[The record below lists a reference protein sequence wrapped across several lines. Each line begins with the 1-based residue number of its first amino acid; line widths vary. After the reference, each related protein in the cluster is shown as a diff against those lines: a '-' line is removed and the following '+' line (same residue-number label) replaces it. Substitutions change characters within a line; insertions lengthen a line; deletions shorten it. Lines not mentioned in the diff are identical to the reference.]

1 MKAFFKS
8 FASAGLAVLFGV
20 GTLGGTAAL
29 AEMSEHR
36 GENVPEEIKTEN
48 VALGKEVTFRS
59 LMDMN
64 ETLTMYSYFPNNGG
78 IDGTGCYDISAG
90 GNVMTDG
97 VNSEWGG
104 YTVNSTWAGVRG
116 WAYLDLGKSYDISA
130 VKIHMLAAWCF
141 MDVVVQVSDDALFQK
156 DVATIFSVCDTLSS
170 EGTTVYDGGKVG
182 CTEETKGETGWN
194 GREGVDSKQA
204 EGNIFSCN
212 VSARY
217 VRFTN
222 NCGTPE
228 QNGGADENTA
238 ISEIEV
244 YARTSGLAAPKAS
257 VESGTYE
264 SLETVELTS
273 SYADAKIYYTLDG
286 SYPTEESALYEGP
299 VDLSG
304 KTGAVALRAIAVV
317 DGKQSYPADYQYKV
331 VEGAYGNQALGKEIT
346 FRSLTDMNE
355 VLTMYNYFPDGQGI
369 DGTGCYDISTK
380 GNVMTDGQN
389 TDWMGFNVNST
400 AANVQGWAFLDLGKS
415 CDISEVKVYFLA
427 KWCFQNVIIQA
438 SDDPEFKTG
447 VTTIFS
453 CCDSLEADGIKVYDG
468 GKVGCTEETRDDT
481 GWNGQIGVDS
491 KMDMPTPEEMGN
503 VFTCNV
509 SARYI
514 RLTNTNLG
522 NGGADSNT
530 NFTEIEVYGGESVPD
545 DVVLEKAIKSVKADL
560 DAIEVANGTTKEE
573 VISSLHES
581 VTIEMTDGK
590 ETEVAA
596 IWNSENYNGNT
607 AGEYIFT
614 LETELPE
621 HVSDIFGTLDGLSIT
636 VTVLP
641 AADKTALETA
651 IESANALKEE
661 DYTSDS
667 WTMLKNALNA
677 AERIA
682 VEGKASQQQVDEC
695 TAALEKAV
703 SDLILRAKDKTA
715 LKAAIDEAKAID
727 VDKYLSDGVAGLT
740 EALADAEA
748 VYTDADASVKEAED
762 ALKILAEAIDA
773 LQEKADLSALSALIK
788 TVKEAGYKADE
799 YTQATYAALEDALE
813 EAEAMLT
820 QSEVSAEEAKQA
832 YAALDAAVKGLVKYG
847 DSSALKAL
855 METAKSLNEEDYT
868 KNSFDALKEQLLKA
882 EETAARKEIQSVYDE
897 AETALREKINALVSL
912 VGLKE
917 KLSSARE
924 YSAEDYTQLSFEGLK
939 TAIAEAELLLDQA
952 GATAEE
958 VAEAEA
964 AIEDAVAALEHI
976 ETDSSGSSSSFSSES
991 SSSSEGKGC
1000 GSVAGISAG
1009 SCLLFAG
1016 AALVLKKRR

>member
-1 MKAFFKS
+1 MEA
-8 FASAGLAVLFGV
+8 
-20 GTLGGTAAL
+20 
-29 AEMSEHR
+29 
-36 GENVPEEIKTEN
+36 
-48 VALGKEVTFRS
+48 
-59 LMDMN
+59 D
-64 ETLTMYSYFPNNGG
+64 G
-78 IDGTGCYDISAG
+78 I
-90 GNVMTDG
+90 
-97 VNSEWGG
+97 
-104 YTVNSTWAGVRG
+104 
-116 WAYLDLGKSYDISA
+116 
-130 VKIHMLAAWCF
+130 
-141 MDVVVQVSDDALFQK
+141 
-156 DVATIFSVCDTLSS
+156 
-170 EGTTVYDGGKVG
+170 TVYDGGKVG
-182 CTEETKGETGWN
+182 CTEET
-194 GREGVDSKQA
+194 Q
-204 EGNIFSCN
+204 
-212 VSARY
+212 
-217 VRFTN
+217 
-222 NCGTPE
+222 
-228 QNGGADENTA
+228 
-238 ISEIEV
+238 
-244 YARTSGLAAPKAS
+244 
-257 VESGTYE
+257 
-264 SLETVELTS
+264 
-273 SYADAKIYYTLDG
+273 
-286 SYPTEESALYEGP
+286 
-299 VDLSG
+299 
-304 KTGAVALRAIAVV
+304 VA
-317 DGKQSYPADYQYKV
+317 
-331 VEGAYGNQALGKEIT
+331 
-346 FRSLTDMNE
+346 
-355 VLTMYNYFPDGQGI
+355 
-369 DGTGCYDISTK
+369 
-380 GNVMTDGQN
+380 
-389 TDWMGFNVNST
+389 
-400 AANVQGWAFLDLGKS
+400 
-415 CDISEVKVYFLA
+415 
-427 KWCFQNVIIQA
+427 
-438 SDDPEFKTG
+438 
-447 VTTIFS
+447 
-453 CCDSLEADGIKVYDG
+453 
-468 GKVGCTEETRDDT
+468 T

-530 NFTEIEVYGGESVPD
+530 NFTEIEVYGGQTVPE
-545 DVVLEKAIKSVKADL
+545 DVVLEKAVKSVKADL

-573 VISSLHES
+573 VLSELPQS
-581 VTIEMTDGK
+581 VTIETTDEK
-590 ETEVAA
+590 ETEATA

-621 HVSDIFGTLDGLSIT
+621 HVSDIFGTLDGLSVK

-641 AADKTALETA
+641 AADKTALETS
-651 IESANALKEE
+651 IESASALKEE
-661 DYTSDS
+661 EYTSDS
-667 WTMLKNALNA
+667 WTILKNALNA

-682 VEGKASQQQVDEC
+682 ADGKASQQQVDEC

-727 VDKYLSDGVAGLT
+727 GDKYLSDGVAGLT

-748 VYTDADASVKEAED
+748 VYADVDASVKEAED

-820 QSEVSAEEAKQA
+820 QSEVSAEEAERA
-832 YAALDAAVKGLVKYG
+832 YNALDTAVKGLEKYG

-855 METAKSLNEEDYT
+855 METAKALNEEDYS

-882 EETAARKEIQSVYDE
+882 EETAAKKEMQSVYDE
-897 AETALREKINALVSL
+897 AETALQEKINSLVSL

-917 KLSSARE
+917 KLDSAKG

-964 AIEDAVAALEHI
+964 AIKDAVAALEHI

-1009 SCLLFAG
+1009 ICLLFAG

>member
-1 MKAFFKS
+1 M
-8 FASAGLAVLFGV
+8 
-20 GTLGGTAAL
+20 
-29 AEMSEHR
+29 
-36 GENVPEEIKTEN
+36 
-48 VALGKEVTFRS
+48 
-59 LMDMN
+59 
-64 ETLTMYSYFPNNGG
+64 
-78 IDGTGCYDISAG
+78 
-90 GNVMTDG
+90 
-97 VNSEWGG
+97 
-104 YTVNSTWAGVRG
+104 
-116 WAYLDLGKSYDISA
+116 
-130 VKIHMLAAWCF
+130 
-141 MDVVVQVSDDALFQK
+141 
-156 DVATIFSVCDTLSS
+156 
-170 EGTTVYDGGKVG
+170 
-182 CTEETKGETGWN
+182 
-194 GREGVDSKQA
+194 
-204 EGNIFSCN
+204 
-212 VSARY
+212 
-217 VRFTN
+217 
-222 NCGTPE
+222 
-228 QNGGADENTA
+228 
-238 ISEIEV
+238 
-244 YARTSGLAAPKAS
+244 
-257 VESGTYE
+257 
-264 SLETVELTS
+264 
-273 SYADAKIYYTLDG
+273 
-286 SYPTEESALYEGP
+286 
-299 VDLSG
+299 
-304 KTGAVALRAIAVV
+304 
-317 DGKQSYPADYQYKV
+317 
-331 VEGAYGNQALGKEIT
+331 
-346 FRSLTDMNE
+346 
-355 VLTMYNYFPDGQGI
+355 
-369 DGTGCYDISTK
+369 
-380 GNVMTDGQN
+380 
-389 TDWMGFNVNST
+389 
-400 AANVQGWAFLDLGKS
+400 
-415 CDISEVKVYFLA
+415 
-427 KWCFQNVIIQA
+427 
-438 SDDPEFKTG
+438 
-447 VTTIFS
+447 
-453 CCDSLEADGIKVYDG
+453 YDG

-545 DVVLEKAIKSVKADL
+545 DVVLEKAVKSVKADL
-560 DAIEVANGTTKEE
+560 DAIEVANGTTKEK

-682 VEGKASQQQVDEC
+682 VDGKASQQQVDEC
-695 TAALEKAV
+695 TAVLEKAV

-727 VDKYLSDGVAGLT
+727 GDKYLSDGVAGLT

-748 VYTDADASVKEAED
+748 VYADADASVKEAED

-773 LQEKADLSALSALIK
+773 LQEKADLSALSTLIK
-788 TVKEAGYKADE
+788 TVKETGYKADE

-813 EAEAMLT
+813 EAEAMLSQT
-820 QSEVSAEEAKQA
+820 EVSAEAAERA
-832 YAALDAAVKGLVKYG
+832 YNALDTAVKGLEKYG

-855 METAKSLNEEDYT
+855 IETAKALNEEDYA
-868 KNSFDALKEQLLKA
+868 KNGFDALKGQLLKA

-897 AETALREKINALVSL
+897 AEADLQEKINALVSL

-917 KLSSARE
+917 KLVSAKG

-939 TAIAEAELLLDQA
+939 TAIAEAELLLDKA
-952 GATAEE
+952 GATAAE

-991 SSSSEGKGC
+991 SSPSEEKGC

-1009 SCLLFAG
+1009 ICLLLAG
-1016 AALVLKKRR
+1016 TASVLKKRR

>member
-1 MKAFFKS
+1 MKALFKS
-8 FASAGLAVLFGV
+8 LASAGLAALFGV
-20 GTLGGTAAL
+20 GAMGGTAAL
-29 AEMSEHR
+29 AEMIEHR
-36 GENVPEEIKTEN
+36 GENVPEEIRTEN

-59 LMDMN
+59 LTDMN

-116 WAYLDLGKSYDISA
+116 WAYLDLGKSYDISSIK
-130 VKIHMLAAWCF
+130 VHMLAAWCF
-141 MDVVVQVSDDALFQK
+141 MDVIVQVSDNALFQK
-156 DVATIFSVCDTLSS
+156 DVTTIFSVCDTLSS
-170 EGTTVYDGGKVG
+170 EGATVYDGGKVG

-222 NCGTPE
+222 NCGNTS

-244 YARTSGLAAPKAS
+244 YARTSGVAAPTAS
-257 VESGTYE
+257 VVSGTYE
-264 SLETVELTS
+264 RLETVELTS

-304 KTGAVALRAIAVV
+304 KTGAVALRAITVV

-331 VEGAYGNQALGKEIT
+331 VEGAYGNQALGKEVT

-355 VLTMYNYFPDGQGI
+355 VLTMYNYFPDGGGI

-415 CDISEVKVYFLA
+415 CDISEVKVYFLS

-545 DVVLEKAIKSVKADL
+545 DVVLEKAVKSVKADL

-596 IWNSENYNGNT
+596 IWNSENYKGNT

-682 VEGKASQQQVDEC
+682 VDGKASQQQVDEC

-727 VDKYLSDGVAGLT
+727 GDKYLSDGVAGLT

-748 VYTDADASVKEAED
+748 VYADADASVKEAED

-773 LQEKADLSALSALIK
+773 LQEKADLSALSTLIK
-788 TVKEAGYKADE
+788 TVKETGYKADE

-813 EAEAMLT
+813 EAEAMLSQT
-820 QSEVSAEEAKQA
+820 EVSAEAAERA
-832 YAALDAAVKGLVKYG
+832 YNALDTAVKGLEKYG

-855 METAKSLNEEDYT
+855 IETAKALNEEDYA
-868 KNSFDALKEQLLKA
+868 KNGFDALKGQLLKA

-897 AETALREKINALVSL
+897 AEADLQEKINALVSL

-917 KLSSARE
+917 KLVSAKG

-939 TAIAEAELLLDQA
+939 TAIAEAELLLDKA
-952 GATAEE
+952 GATAAE

-991 SSSSEGKGC
+991 SSPSEEKGC

-1009 SCLLFAG
+1009 ICLLLAG
-1016 AALVLKKRR
+1016 TALVLKKRR

>member
-130 VKIHMLAAWCF
+130 VKVHMLAAWCF

-380 GNVMTDGQN
+380 GNVITDGQN

-400 AANVQGWAFLDLGKS
+400 AANVQGWAF
-415 CDISEVKVYFLA
+415 
-427 KWCFQNVIIQA
+427 
-438 SDDPEFKTG
+438 
-447 VTTIFS
+447 
-453 CCDSLEADGIKVYDG
+453 
-468 GKVGCTEETRDDT
+468 
-481 GWNGQIGVDS
+481 
-491 KMDMPTPEEMGN
+491 
-503 VFTCNV
+503 
-509 SARYI
+509 
-514 RLTNTNLG
+514 
-522 NGGADSNT
+522 
-530 NFTEIEVYGGESVPD
+530 
-545 DVVLEKAIKSVKADL
+545 
-560 DAIEVANGTTKEE
+560 
-573 VISSLHES
+573 
-581 VTIEMTDGK
+581 
-590 ETEVAA
+590 
-596 IWNSENYNGNT
+596 
-607 AGEYIFT
+607 
-614 LETELPE
+614 
-621 HVSDIFGTLDGLSIT
+621 
-636 VTVLP
+636 
-641 AADKTALETA
+641 
-651 IESANALKEE
+651 
-661 DYTSDS
+661 
-667 WTMLKNALNA
+667 
-677 AERIA
+677 
-682 VEGKASQQQVDEC
+682 
-695 TAALEKAV
+695 
-703 SDLILRAKDKTA
+703 
-715 LKAAIDEAKAID
+715 
-727 VDKYLSDGVAGLT
+727 
-740 EALADAEA
+740 
-748 VYTDADASVKEAED
+748 
-762 ALKILAEAIDA
+762 
-773 LQEKADLSALSALIK
+773 
-788 TVKEAGYKADE
+788 
-799 YTQATYAALEDALE
+799 
-813 EAEAMLT
+813 
-820 QSEVSAEEAKQA
+820 
-832 YAALDAAVKGLVKYG
+832 
-847 DSSALKAL
+847 
-855 METAKSLNEEDYT
+855 
-868 KNSFDALKEQLLKA
+868 
-882 EETAARKEIQSVYDE
+882 
-897 AETALREKINALVSL
+897 
-912 VGLKE
+912 
-917 KLSSARE
+917 
-924 YSAEDYTQLSFEGLK
+924 
-939 TAIAEAELLLDQA
+939 
-952 GATAEE
+952 
-958 VAEAEA
+958 
-964 AIEDAVAALEHI
+964 
-976 ETDSSGSSSSFSSES
+976 
-991 SSSSEGKGC
+991 
-1000 GSVAGISAG
+1000 
-1009 SCLLFAG
+1009 
-1016 AALVLKKRR
+1016 

>member
-1 MKAFFKS
+1 
-8 FASAGLAVLFGV
+8 
-20 GTLGGTAAL
+20 
-29 AEMSEHR
+29 
-36 GENVPEEIKTEN
+36 
-48 VALGKEVTFRS
+48 
-59 LMDMN
+59 
-64 ETLTMYSYFPNNGG
+64 
-78 IDGTGCYDISAG
+78 
-90 GNVMTDG
+90 
-97 VNSEWGG
+97 
-104 YTVNSTWAGVRG
+104 
-116 WAYLDLGKSYDISA
+116 
-130 VKIHMLAAWCF
+130 
-141 MDVVVQVSDDALFQK
+141 
-156 DVATIFSVCDTLSS
+156 
-170 EGTTVYDGGKVG
+170 
-182 CTEETKGETGWN
+182 
-194 GREGVDSKQA
+194 
-204 EGNIFSCN
+204 
-212 VSARY
+212 
-217 VRFTN
+217 
-222 NCGTPE
+222 
-228 QNGGADENTA
+228 
-238 ISEIEV
+238 
-244 YARTSGLAAPKAS
+244 
-257 VESGTYE
+257 
-264 SLETVELTS
+264 
-273 SYADAKIYYTLDG
+273 
-286 SYPTEESALYEGP
+286 
-299 VDLSG
+299 
-304 KTGAVALRAIAVV
+304 
-317 DGKQSYPADYQYKV
+317 
-331 VEGAYGNQALGKEIT
+331 
-346 FRSLTDMNE
+346 
-355 VLTMYNYFPDGQGI
+355 
-369 DGTGCYDISTK
+369 
-380 GNVMTDGQN
+380 MTDGQN

-453 CCDSLEADGIKVYDG
+453 CCDTLEADGIKVYDG

-545 DVVLEKAIKSVKADL
+545 DVVLEKAVKSVKADL
-560 DAIEVANGTTKEE
+560 DAIEVANGTTKEK

-682 VEGKASQQQVDEC
+682 VDGKASQQQVDEC
-695 TAALEKAV
+695 TAVLEKAV

-727 VDKYLSDGVAGLT
+727 GDKYLSDGVAGLT

-748 VYTDADASVKEAED
+748 VYADADASVKEAED

-773 LQEKADLSALSALIK
+773 LQEKADLSALSTLIK
-788 TVKEAGYKADE
+788 TVKETGYKADE

-813 EAEAMLT
+813 EAEAMLSQT
-820 QSEVSAEEAKQA
+820 EVSAEAAERA
-832 YAALDAAVKGLVKYG
+832 YNALDTAVKGLEKYG

-855 METAKSLNEEDYT
+855 IETAKALNEEDYA
-868 KNSFDALKEQLLKA
+868 KNGFDALKGQLLKA

-897 AETALREKINALVSL
+897 AEADLQEKINALVSL

-917 KLSSARE
+917 KLVSAKG

-939 TAIAEAELLLDQA
+939 TAIAEAELLLDKA
-952 GATAEE
+952 GATAAE

-991 SSSSEGKGC
+991 SSPSEEKGC

-1009 SCLLFAG
+1009 ICLLLAG
-1016 AALVLKKRR
+1016 TASVLKKRR

>member
-1 MKAFFKS
+1 M
-8 FASAGLAVLFGV
+8 
-20 GTLGGTAAL
+20 
-29 AEMSEHR
+29 
-36 GENVPEEIKTEN
+36 
-48 VALGKEVTFRS
+48 
-59 LMDMN
+59 
-64 ETLTMYSYFPNNGG
+64 
-78 IDGTGCYDISAG
+78 
-90 GNVMTDG
+90 
-97 VNSEWGG
+97 
-104 YTVNSTWAGVRG
+104 
-116 WAYLDLGKSYDISA
+116 
-130 VKIHMLAAWCF
+130 
-141 MDVVVQVSDDALFQK
+141 
-156 DVATIFSVCDTLSS
+156 
-170 EGTTVYDGGKVG
+170 
-182 CTEETKGETGWN
+182 
-194 GREGVDSKQA
+194 
-204 EGNIFSCN
+204 
-212 VSARY
+212 
-217 VRFTN
+217 
-222 NCGTPE
+222 
-228 QNGGADENTA
+228 
-238 ISEIEV
+238 
-244 YARTSGLAAPKAS
+244 
-257 VESGTYE
+257 
-264 SLETVELTS
+264 
-273 SYADAKIYYTLDG
+273 
-286 SYPTEESALYEGP
+286 
-299 VDLSG
+299 
-304 KTGAVALRAIAVV
+304 
-317 DGKQSYPADYQYKV
+317 
-331 VEGAYGNQALGKEIT
+331 
-346 FRSLTDMNE
+346 
-355 VLTMYNYFPDGQGI
+355 
-369 DGTGCYDISTK
+369 
-380 GNVMTDGQN
+380 
-389 TDWMGFNVNST
+389 
-400 AANVQGWAFLDLGKS
+400 
-415 CDISEVKVYFLA
+415 A

-453 CCDSLEADGIKVYDG
+453 CCDTLEADGIKVYDG

-545 DVVLEKAIKSVKADL
+545 DVVLEKAVKSVKADL
-560 DAIEVANGTTKEE
+560 DAIEVANGTTKEK

-682 VEGKASQQQVDEC
+682 VDGKASQQQVDEC
-695 TAALEKAV
+695 TAVLEKAV

-727 VDKYLSDGVAGLT
+727 GDKYLSDGVAGLT

-748 VYTDADASVKEAED
+748 VYADADASVKEAED

-773 LQEKADLSALSALIK
+773 LQEKADLSALSTLIK
-788 TVKEAGYKADE
+788 TVKETGYKADE

-813 EAEAMLT
+813 EAEAMLSQT
-820 QSEVSAEEAKQA
+820 EVSAEAAERA
-832 YAALDAAVKGLVKYG
+832 YNALDTAVKGLEKYG

-855 METAKSLNEEDYT
+855 IETAKALNEEDYA
-868 KNSFDALKEQLLKA
+868 KNGFDALKGQLLKA

-897 AETALREKINALVSL
+897 AEADLQEKINALVSL

-917 KLSSARE
+917 KLVSAKG

-939 TAIAEAELLLDQA
+939 TAIAEAELLLDKA
-952 GATAEE
+952 GATAAE

-991 SSSSEGKGC
+991 SSPSEEKGC

-1009 SCLLFAG
+1009 ICLLLAG
-1016 AALVLKKRR
+1016 TASVLKKRR

>member
-1 MKAFFKS
+1 MKNFFKS
-8 FASAGLAVLFGV
+8 LASAGLAVLFGV
-20 GTLGGTAAL
+20 GAMGSTAAL

-36 GENVPEEIKTEN
+36 GENVPEEVKTEN
-48 VALGKEVTFRS
+48 VALGKEVTFRK
-59 LMDMN
+59 LTDMN

-130 VKIHMLAAWCF
+130 VKVHMLAAWCF

-156 DVATIFSVCDTLSS
+156 DVTTIFSVCDTLSS
-170 EGTTVYDGGKVG
+170 EGATVYDGGKVG
-182 CTEETKGETGWN
+182 CTEETKGKTGWN
-194 GREGVDSKQA
+194 GNEGVDSKQT

-244 YARTSGLAAPKAS
+244 YARTSGVAAPKAS

-286 SYPTEESALYEGP
+286 SYPTEESALYEDP

-331 VEGAYGNQALGKEIT
+331 VEGAYGNQALGKEVT

-369 DGTGCYDISTK
+369 DGTGCRDISTK

-415 CDISEVKVYFLA
+415 LNISEIKVCFLA
-427 KWCFQNVIIQA
+427 KWCFRNVIIQA

-453 CCDSLEADGIKVYDG
+453 CCDTLEADGITVYDG
-468 GKVGCTEETRDDT
+468 GKVGCTEETQVAT

-491 KMDMPTPEEMGN
+491 KMDMPTPEETGN

-530 NFTEIEVYGGESVPD
+530 NFTEIEVYGGETVPE
-545 DVVLEKAIKSVKADL
+545 DVVLEKAVKSVKADL

-573 VISSLHES
+573 VLSELPQS
-581 VTIEMTDGK
+581 VTIETTDGK
-590 ETEVAA
+590 ETEATA

-661 DYTSDS
+661 EYTSDS
-667 WTMLKNALNA
+667 WTILKNALNA

-682 VEGKASQQQVDEC
+682 ADGKASQQQVDEC
-695 TAALEKAV
+695 TTALEKAV

-727 VDKYLSDGVAGLT
+727 GDKYLSDGVAGLT

-748 VYTDADASVKEAED
+748 VYADVDASVKEAED

-799 YTQATYAALEDALE
+799 YTQATYAALADALE

-820 QSEVSAEEAKQA
+820 QSEVSAEEAERA
-832 YAALDAAVKGLVKYG
+832 YNALDAAVKGLEKYG

-855 METAKSLNEEDYT
+855 METAKALNEEDYS

-882 EETAARKEIQSVYDE
+882 EETAAKKEMQSVYDE
-897 AETALREKINALVSL
+897 AETALQEKINALVSL

-917 KLSSARE
+917 KLDSAKG

-964 AIEDAVAALEHI
+964 AIEDAVAALEQL
-976 ETDSSGSSSSFSSES
+976 ETDSSGSSSSES

-1009 SCLLFAG
+1009 ICLLLAG
-1016 AALVLKKRR
+1016 TALVLKKRR

>member
-1 MKAFFKS
+1 
-8 FASAGLAVLFGV
+8 
-20 GTLGGTAAL
+20 
-29 AEMSEHR
+29 MSIPPR
-36 GENVPEEIKTEN
+36 Q
-48 VALGKEVTFRS
+48 TFRVGLS
-59 LMDMN
+59 
-64 ETLTMYSYFPNNGG
+64 S
-78 IDGTGCYDISAG
+78 IS
-90 GNVMTDG
+90 
-97 VNSEWGG
+97 E
-104 YTVNSTWAGVRG
+104 R
-116 WAYLDLGKSYDISA
+116 
-130 VKIHMLAAWCF
+130 
-141 MDVVVQVSDDALFQK
+141 
-156 DVATIFSVCDTLSS
+156 VATFPKS
-170 EGTTVYDGGKVG
+170 
-182 CTEETKGETGWN
+182 
-194 GREGVDSKQA
+194 
-204 EGNIFSCN
+204 
-212 VSARY
+212 RY
-217 VRFTN
+217 
-222 NCGTPE
+222 
-228 QNGGADENTA
+228 
-238 ISEIEV
+238 
-244 YARTSGLAAPKAS
+244 
-257 VESGTYE
+257 
-264 SLETVELTS
+264 
-273 SYADAKIYYTLDG
+273 
-286 SYPTEESALYEGP
+286 
-299 VDLSG
+299 
-304 KTGAVALRAIAVV
+304 
-317 DGKQSYPADYQYKV
+317 
-331 VEGAYGNQALGKEIT
+331 T
-346 FRSLTDMNE
+346 F
-355 VLTMYNYFPDGQGI
+355 G
-369 DGTGCYDISTK
+369 
-380 GNVMTDGQN
+380 
-389 TDWMGFNVNST
+389 
-400 AANVQGWAFLDLGKS
+400 
-415 CDISEVKVYFLA
+415 

-453 CCDSLEADGIKVYDG
+453 CCDTLEADGIKVYDG

-545 DVVLEKAIKSVKADL
+545 DVVLEKAVKSVKADL
-560 DAIEVANGTTKEE
+560 DAIEVANGTTKEK

-682 VEGKASQQQVDEC
+682 VDGKASQQQVDEC
-695 TAALEKAV
+695 TAVLEKAV

-727 VDKYLSDGVAGLT
+727 GDKYLSDGVAGLT

-748 VYTDADASVKEAED
+748 VYADADASVKEAED

-773 LQEKADLSALSALIK
+773 LQEKADLSALSTLIK
-788 TVKEAGYKADE
+788 TVKETGYKADE

-813 EAEAMLT
+813 EAEAMLSQT
-820 QSEVSAEEAKQA
+820 EVSAEAAERA
-832 YAALDAAVKGLVKYG
+832 YNALDTAVKGLEKYG

-855 METAKSLNEEDYT
+855 IETAKALNEEDYA
-868 KNSFDALKEQLLKA
+868 KNGFDALKGQLLKA

-897 AETALREKINALVSL
+897 AEADLQEKINALVSL

-917 KLSSARE
+917 KLVSAKG

-939 TAIAEAELLLDQA
+939 TAIAEAELLLDKA
-952 GATAEE
+952 GATAAE

-991 SSSSEGKGC
+991 SSPSEEKGC

-1009 SCLLFAG
+1009 ICLLLAG
-1016 AALVLKKRR
+1016 TASVLKKRR

>member
-1 MKAFFKS
+1 M
-8 FASAGLAVLFGV
+8 
-20 GTLGGTAAL
+20 
-29 AEMSEHR
+29 
-36 GENVPEEIKTEN
+36 
-48 VALGKEVTFRS
+48 
-59 LMDMN
+59 
-64 ETLTMYSYFPNNGG
+64 
-78 IDGTGCYDISAG
+78 
-90 GNVMTDG
+90 
-97 VNSEWGG
+97 
-104 YTVNSTWAGVRG
+104 
-116 WAYLDLGKSYDISA
+116 
-130 VKIHMLAAWCF
+130 
-141 MDVVVQVSDDALFQK
+141 
-156 DVATIFSVCDTLSS
+156 
-170 EGTTVYDGGKVG
+170 
-182 CTEETKGETGWN
+182 
-194 GREGVDSKQA
+194 
-204 EGNIFSCN
+204 
-212 VSARY
+212 
-217 VRFTN
+217 
-222 NCGTPE
+222 
-228 QNGGADENTA
+228 
-238 ISEIEV
+238 
-244 YARTSGLAAPKAS
+244 
-257 VESGTYE
+257 
-264 SLETVELTS
+264 
-273 SYADAKIYYTLDG
+273 
-286 SYPTEESALYEGP
+286 
-299 VDLSG
+299 
-304 KTGAVALRAIAVV
+304 
-317 DGKQSYPADYQYKV
+317 
-331 VEGAYGNQALGKEIT
+331 
-346 FRSLTDMNE
+346 
-355 VLTMYNYFPDGQGI
+355 
-369 DGTGCYDISTK
+369 
-380 GNVMTDGQN
+380 
-389 TDWMGFNVNST
+389 
-400 AANVQGWAFLDLGKS
+400 
-415 CDISEVKVYFLA
+415 A

-453 CCDSLEADGIKVYDG
+453 CCDTLEADGIKVYDG

-545 DVVLEKAIKSVKADL
+545 DVVLEKAVKSVKADL

-682 VEGKASQQQVDEC
+682 VDGKASQQQVDEC

-748 VYTDADASVKEAED
+748 VYADADASVKEAED

-924 YSAEDYTQLSFEGLK
+924 YSAEDYTLPPSAK
-939 TAIAEAELLLDQA
+939 PDR
-952 GATAEE
+952 
-958 VAEAEA
+958 
-964 AIEDAVAALEHI
+964 
-976 ETDSSGSSSSFSSES
+976 SSGVHVRSTPQTF
-991 SSSSEGKGC
+991 
-1000 GSVAGISAG
+1000 V
-1009 SCLLFAG
+1009 
-1016 AALVLKKRR
+1016 R

>member
-1 MKAFFKS
+1 MKNFFKS
-8 FASAGLAVLFGV
+8 LASAGLAVLFGV
-20 GTLGGTAAL
+20 GAMGSTAAL

-36 GENVPEEIKTEN
+36 GENVPEEVKTEN
-48 VALGKEVTFRS
+48 VALGKEVTFRK
-59 LMDMN
+59 LTDMN

-116 WAYLDLGKSYDISA
+116 WAYLDLGKS
-130 VKIHMLAAWCF
+130 L
-141 MDVVVQVSDDALFQK
+141 
-156 DVATIFSVCDTLSS
+156 
-170 EGTTVYDGGKVG
+170 
-182 CTEETKGETGWN
+182 N
-194 GREGVDSKQA
+194 
-204 EGNIFSCN
+204 
-212 VSARY
+212 
-217 VRFTN
+217 
-222 NCGTPE
+222 
-228 QNGGADENTA
+228 
-238 ISEIEV
+238 ISEI
-244 YARTSGLAAPKAS
+244 
-257 VESGTYE
+257 
-264 SLETVELTS
+264 
-273 SYADAKIYYTLDG
+273 
-286 SYPTEESALYEGP
+286 
-299 VDLSG
+299 
-304 KTGAVALRAIAVV
+304 
-317 DGKQSYPADYQYKV
+317 KV
-331 VEGAYGNQALGKEIT
+331 
-346 FRSLTDMNE
+346 
-355 VLTMYNYFPDGQGI
+355 
-369 DGTGCYDISTK
+369 C
-380 GNVMTDGQN
+380 
-389 TDWMGFNVNST
+389 
-400 AANVQGWAFLDLGKS
+400 
-415 CDISEVKVYFLA
+415 FLA
-427 KWCFQNVIIQA
+427 KWCFRNVIIQA

-453 CCDSLEADGIKVYDG
+453 CCDTLEADGITVYDG
-468 GKVGCTEETRDDT
+468 GKVGCTEETQVAT

-491 KMDMPTPEEMGN
+491 KMDMPTPEETGN

-545 DVVLEKAIKSVKADL
+545 DVVLEKAVKSVKADL

-621 HVSDIFGTLDGLSIT
+621 HVSDIFGTLDGLSVK

-641 AADKTALETA
+641 AADKTALETS
-651 IESANALKEE
+651 IESASALKEE
-661 DYTSDS
+661 EYTSDS
-667 WTMLKNALNA
+667 WTILKNALNA

-682 VEGKASQQQVDEC
+682 ADGKASQQQVDEC

-703 SDLILRAKDKTA
+703 SDLILRVKDKTA

-727 VDKYLSDGVAGLT
+727 GDKYLSDGVAGLT

-748 VYTDADASVKEAED
+748 VYADVDASVKEAED

-813 EAEAMLT
+813 EAEVMLT

-855 METAKSLNEEDYT
+855 IETAKALNEEDYS

-882 EETAARKEIQSVYDE
+882 EETAAQKEMQSVYDE
-897 AETALREKINALVSL
+897 AETALQEKINSLVSL

-917 KLSSARE
+917 KLDSAKG

-939 TAIAEAELLLDQA
+939 TAIAEAELLLDKA

-958 VAEAEA
+958 VAEAES
-964 AIEDAVAALEHI
+964 AIEDAVAALERL
-976 ETDSSGSSSSFSSES
+976 ETDSSGSSSSES

-1009 SCLLFAG
+1009 ICLLFAG